1 MQALFYQTVLNKLL
15 VQKVLIENI
24 ICCFSAGSAEERK
37 VVEFVNRFSK
47 NKKKR
52 NIYKKD
58 LKAEMTVDAIVP
70 DDKFVGD
77 DIDVGVR
84 VKNVTEHDK
93 NLKVHLTLASTFY
106 TGVMG
111 KKVEGE
117 KTEHFIKAGEG
128 NYHRAS

>member
-1 MQALFYQTVLNKLL
+1 M
-15 VQKVLIENI
+15 
-24 ICCFSAGSAEERK
+24 
-37 VVEFVNRFSK
+37 VEFVNRFSK

-128 NYHRAS
+128 NYHRASLAKYVGVKLQLFSYPSV